1 MSGLS
6 GRLANDNQK
15 SCENSCFKLSFKL
28 SELANL
34 TKILNK
40 FKPPNQVA

>member
-15 SCENSCFKLSFKL
+15 SCENSCLKL
-28 SELANL
+28 SELANF
-34 TKILNK
+34 TQILNK